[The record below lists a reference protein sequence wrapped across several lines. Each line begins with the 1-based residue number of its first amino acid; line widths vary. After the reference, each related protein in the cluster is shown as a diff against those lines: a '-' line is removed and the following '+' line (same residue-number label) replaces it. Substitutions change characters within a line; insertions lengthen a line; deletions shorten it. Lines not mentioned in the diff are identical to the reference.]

1 MRVLIITLLG
11 CLLFFIGCVNDMD
24 DVKALFDETDYK
36 QEVAKDVKIYYSDSA
51 QVRVIINAPTLR
63 RFNENSVI
71 TDEFPDGVLVEF
83 LDENQG
89 VTSWLESDYAIK
101 TSRNSEVTVRENVQ
115 FYNSA
120 NDKLETSELVWN
132 EDTGEV
138 YTDKFVKISQPSRRD
153 TSYGFGFKTDEKF
166 TRFEIEK
173 FQAVKSAEALDKAV
187 R

>member
-1 MRVLIITLLG
+1 MLLSS
-11 CLLFFIGCVNDMD
+11 CVNDMAE
-24 DVKALFDETDYK
+24 VKALLEDENYK

-51 QVRVIINAPTLR
+51 KVRVIINAPTLK

-83 LDENQG
+83 LDDNQG

-101 TSRNSEVTVRENVQ
+101 TSRNSEVTVRENVK

-120 NDKLETSELVWN
+120 NDKLESSELIWN

-138 YTDKFVKISQPSRRD
+138 YTDKFVKISQPSRKD

-173 FQAVKSAEALDKAV
+173 FQAVKSAEMLEQDIK
-187 R
+187 